1 MVVGLMSAM
10 HVGVARRG
18 QFVLS
23 SRCMQ
28 SDPNTQWFPSKNDGW
43 LAAILA
49 IAPLFSCV
57 GFLDPKVFEST
68 TVLLLAL
75 AGPAVFAAIY
85 GLLVFPM
92 RYGISAD
99 ELIIRHGVV
108 RQRAALAKILSVEPT
123 RNPLSS
129 PALSLDR
136 LKISTGPRARDSIMI
151 SPADR
156 EGFLTLLAQRSGLVR
171 QGETLVR
178 R

>member
-1 MVVGLMSAM
+1 MS
-10 HVGVARRG
+10 R
-18 QFVLS
+18 S
-23 SRCMQ
+23 SND
-28 SDPNTQWFPSKNDGW
+28 SNTQWFPSKVDGW
-43 LAAILA
+43 LAAILL
-49 IAPLFSCV
+49 IAPLVSLV

-108 RQRAALAKILSVEPT
+108 RQRAPLAKILSVEPT

-156 EGFLTLLAQRSGLVR
+156 DGFLALLAQRTGLAR
-171 QGETLVR
+171 EADTLVR

>member
-1 MVVGLMSAM
+1 MTT
-10 HVGVARRG
+10 
-18 QFVLS
+18 
-23 SRCMQ
+23 
-28 SDPNTQWFPSKNDGW
+28 DNDTTWFPSKVDGW
-43 LAAILA
+43 LAAILG
-49 IAPLFSCV
+49 IAPLVSLV
-57 GFLDPKVFEST
+57 GFLDPNVFEST
-68 TVLLLAL
+68 TVLLIAL
-75 AGPAVFAAIY
+75 AGPAMFAAIY

-108 RQRAALAKILSVEPT
+108 RQRVELTKILSVEPT

-136 LKISTGPRARDSIMI
+136 LKVSTGSRARDAIMI

-156 EGFLTLLAQRSGLVR
+156 DGFLSLLVQRSGLAR
-171 QGETLVR
+171 EGDKLLR

>member
-1 MVVGLMSAM
+1 M
-10 HVGVARRG
+10 
-18 QFVLS
+18 
-23 SRCMQ
+23 
-28 SDPNTQWFPSKNDGW
+28 DTDTQWFPSKIDGW
-43 LAAILA
+43 LAAILVV
-49 IAPLFSCV
+49 APLVSLV
-57 GFLDPKVFEST
+57 GFLDPKALESV
-68 TVLLLAL
+68 TVLLIAL

-92 RYGISAD
+92 RYGVSAD

-136 LKISTGPRARDSIMI
+136 LKISTGPRFRDSIMI

-156 EGFLTLLAQRSGLVR
+156 DGFLTLLAQRSGLAR
-171 QGETLVR
+171 EGDKLIR

>member
-1 MVVGLMSAM
+1 MSI
-10 HVGVARRG
+10 
-18 QFVLS
+18 
-23 SRCMQ
+23 
-28 SDPNTQWFPSKNDGW
+28 DTDTKWFPSKVDGW
-43 LAAILA
+43 LAIILVV
-49 IAPLFSCV
+49 APLVSLI
-57 GFLDPKVFEST
+57 GFIDPKVWEST

-75 AGPAVFAAIY
+75 AGPTVFALIY

-108 RQRAALAKILSVEPT
+108 RQRAKLEKIVSVEPT

-136 LKISTGPRARDSIMI
+136 LKISTGPRMRDNIMI
-151 SPADR
+151 SPADK
-156 EGFLTLLAQRSGLVR
+156 EGFSSLLAQRSGLVR
-171 QGETLVR
+171 EGDRLVR